1 MAGWKRNLYVLTGAE
16 LVAVAG
22 FSVVMPFMA
31 YFVQDLGVTDPEQ
44 VKLWTGWLF
53 SSHAIVMAIAAPIW
67 GSLADRYGRKMMV
80 ERAMFGGAL
89 VFLGMG
95 FATSVGQLLVLRTI
109 QGALTGTVP
118 AATALVASTAP
129 REHSGSSQGTLQTG
143 IYLGASVGPLV
154 GGVTA
159 DLLGYRAAFWVTSAC
174 LALAWVSVRLFVNEG
189 ESEPEWLAGRRDSH
203 LWDGLLLVLASPLL
217 RMILAIRFV
226 ERLGSRV
233 VQPMLPLFI
242 QEIAPDAVRL
252 ATTTGVIAGLSA
264 LASAIGSFVL
274 GRAADRVGLR
284 KMLVLSSIGMALSY
298 VLQIMVGDPVHLGAL
313 QFAAG
318 FMMAGVLASVS
329 ALLATWVPEGRQG
342 AVYGV
347 STTIVAAANA
357 LASMLGASVA
367 VWWGLR
373 SIFTVAAILFGCAVM
388 AAASLFFAP
397 AFRDEA
403 ERV

>member
-1 MAGWKRNLYVLTGAE
+1 MAGWKRNLYVLTAAE

-31 YFVQDLGVTDPEQ
+31 YYVQELGITDPQQ

-53 SSHAIVMAIAAPIW
+53 SSHAISMAVAAPIW

-89 VFLGMG
+89 AFLAMG
-95 FATSVGQLLVLRTI
+95 FATSVEQLLVLRII
-109 QGALTGTVP
+109 QGTLTGTIP

-129 REHSGSSQGTLQTG
+129 RDHSGSSQGTLQTG
-143 IYLGASVGPLV
+143 IFLGASVGPLI

-159 DLLGYRAAFWVTSAC
+159 DLLGYRGAFWVTSALLM
-174 LALAWVSVRLFVNEG
+174 LAGVSVRLFVNER
-189 ESEPEWLAGRRDSH
+189 ESQPEQLAGRKDGH
-203 LWDGLLLVLASPLL
+203 LWDGLWLVLASPVL
-217 RMILAIRFV
+217 RMILAVRFID
-226 ERLGSRV
+226 RLGSRV
-233 VQPMLPLFI
+233 VQPMLPLFV
-242 QEIAPDAVRL
+242 QEIAPDVVRL
-252 ATTTGVIAGLSA
+252 ATITGVITGMSA

-284 KMLVLSSIGMALSY
+284 KMLVMASGAMALFY
-298 VLQIMVGDPVHLGAL
+298 GLQIGVSNPWQLGVW

-318 FMMAGVLASVS
+318 FAMAGVLASIS
-329 ALLATWVPEGRQG
+329 ALLATLVPEGRQG

-357 LASMLGASVA
+357 LASMLGAGVA

-373 SIFTVAAILFGCAVM
+373 STFGVAAVLFGLGTV
-388 AAASLFFAP
+388 AAASLFFTP
-397 AFRDEA
+397 ALRAKAGEA
-403 ERV
+403 